1 MTGIHPPKP
10 QTSPQSMAAQQ
21 TASSQGSQG
30 NGGVSPSTASVP
42 ISVYRELANE
52 LQTAQAKLS
61 FFQLQNEQLMRQ
73 NQQLIQS
80 FENINQEMQR
90 MQMLLSQS
98 SHGNPAHLSEV
109 IAALKSMPGN
119 GGLGSDRDNLP
130 LPTRNGKP
138 KPAAPQ
144 SHGDGGSGNGSVNV
158 TAQMVQD
165 AVFRAQQIASQ
176 QAAQQ
181 LPMPHTAYGQ
191 PRPSDI
197 NGTEDRGTGFSVDPS
212 SPIQPMVMLKDN
224 TVPKPKAKT
233 TAKPAAPKSPK
244 PVEKAA
250 PRSEVTP
257 VDNEDHTVGGWWLAL
272 TVLLIVLTSFGA
284 GYFLMRP
291 FVNSTVNHGTPSQS
305 R

>member
-1 MTGIHPPKP
+1 MTGIHAPKP
-10 QTSPQSMAAQQ
+10 QPSPQTTNSGQNPAWHHGAQGHGG
-21 TASSQGSQG
+21 AS
-30 NGGVSPSTASVP
+30 PTTASVP
-42 ISVYRELANE
+42 ISVYRELSNE

-98 SHGNPAHLSEV
+98 NHGNPAHLSEV
-109 IAALKSMPGN
+109 IAALKSIPGN
-119 GGLGSDRDNLP
+119 SAGGNDRDNLP

-138 KPAAPQ
+138 KSLAQPANNPESNPAQ
-144 SHGDGGSGNGSVNV
+144 V

-165 AVFRAQQIASQ
+165 AVFRAQQIVSSQ
-176 QAAQQ
+176 QAA
-181 LPMPHTAYGQ
+181 AYGQ
-191 PRPSDI
+191 PRP
-197 NGTEDRGTGFSVDPS
+197 NALEEQEVGFSVDPS

-224 TVPKPKAKT
+224 NTIPKPKPKAT
-233 TAKPAAPKSPK
+233 TKPK
-244 PVEKAA
+244 PVAAKNPQPKSIEKPTPPRTEVSTTAA
-250 PRSEVTP
+250 T
-257 VDNEDHTVGGWWLAL
+257 EDHAVGGWWLAL

-291 FVNSTVNHGTPSQS
+291 FVNNTVNHGTPSQS

>member
-30 NGGVSPSTASVP
+30 NGGVSPTTASVP

-73 NQQLIQS
+73 NQQLIQG

-98 SHGNPAHLSEV
+98 HHGNPAHLSEV
-109 IAALKSMPGN
+109 IAALKSIPGN
-119 GGLGSDRDNLP
+119 GGLGNDRDSLP

-138 KPAAPQ
+138 KPSSPQ
-144 SHGDGGSGNGSVNV
+144 GNNPDTNPAHV

-176 QAAQQ
+176 QVAQQ
-181 LPMPHTAYGQ
+181 LPVSQTAYSQ
-191 PRPSDI
+191 PRP
-197 NGTEDRGTGFSVDPS
+197 NGAEEQGVGFSVDPS

-224 TVPKPKAKT
+224 TVPKPKPKP
-233 TAKPAAPKSPK
+233 TAKPTTVKTPK
-244 PVEKAA
+244 PLEKAA
-250 PRSEVTP
+250 PRAEAVP
-257 VDNEDHTVGGWWLAL
+257 ADGQEQTVGGWWLAL

-291 FVNSTVNHGTPSQS
+291 FVNSTVNNGTPSQS

>member
-1 MTGIHPPKP
+1 MTGIHSPKP
-10 QTSPQSMAAQQ
+10 QTSPRSNVTQP
-21 TASSQGSQG
+21 TALPHGSQG
-30 NGGVSPSTASVP
+30 NGGVSPTAASVP
-42 ISVYRELANE
+42 IPVYRELANE

-98 SHGNPAHLSEV
+98 HQGNPAHLSEV
-109 IAALKSMPGN
+109 IAALKSIPGN
-119 GGLGSDRDNLP
+119 SSIGNDRDVP
-130 LPTRNGKP
+130 LPPRNGKG
-138 KPAAPQ
+138 KLGAPHADQ
-144 SHGDGGSGNGSVNV
+144 PEGEAFV

-165 AVFRAQQIASQ
+165 AVLRAQQIASQ
-176 QAAQQ
+176 QVKSQQ
-181 LPMPHTAYGQ
+181 TNNPVQT
-191 PRPSDI
+191 RPSDLH
-197 NGTEDRGTGFSVDPS
+197 GAEDRGAGFSVDPS

-224 TVPKPKAKT
+224 TVPKPKPKA
-233 TAKPAAPKSPK
+233 TAKPTAAKSPK
-244 PVEKAA
+244 PAEKAA
-250 PRSEVTP
+250 PRTETKP
-257 VDNEDHTVGGWWLAL
+257 VESNDEQSVGGWWLAL

-291 FVNSTVNHGTPSQS
+291 FVNSTVNHGTPSQN